1 MLRGLLAGMKRFGAL
16 RKALADFFAEY
27 AYSQPAP
34 RNPMSCWHARPMP
47 GFRRAFVWETDRQAR
62 KRPGGG
68 QAADTPNGS
77 RIFDS
82 ENKLVYTDGDWE
94 DPTIRRVVSF
104 DLTDGTDLAMAKLF
118 LRNRKRRGWTMNGF
132 KRFCQAY
139 LERRV
144 PLSIMEKA
152 AEQLRGKTGAAKDEI
167 AQKLVEEIER
177 TCPLREKEST
187 R

>member
-1 MLRGLLAGMKRFGAL
+1 
-16 RKALADFFAEY
+16 
-27 AYSQPAP
+27 
-34 RNPMSCWHARPMP
+34 
-47 GFRRAFVWETDRQAR
+47 
-62 KRPGGG
+62 
-68 QAADTPNGS
+68 
-77 RIFDS
+77 
-82 ENKLVYTDGDWE
+82 
-94 DPTIRRVVSF
+94 
-104 DLTDGTDLAMAKLF
+104 
-118 LRNRKRRGWTMNGF
+118 MNGF

>member
-1 MLRGLLAGMKRFGAL
+1 M
-16 RKALADFFAEY
+16 
-27 AYSQPAP
+27 P
-34 RNPMSCWHARPMP
+34 R
-47 GFRRAFVWETDRQAR
+47 FRRAFVWETDRQAR

-68 QAADTPNGS
+68 QAADTPDGS
-77 RIFDS
+77 CIFDS